1 MYLRSSGEKG
11 STALMSHFLLTAPA
25 PAKGVQDTL
34 LPHLGLGLPR
44 PQRGWNPVPQGEH
57 KSRGL
62 GASLMVQWLRICLA
76 MQGTVF
82 QSLVWEEPTPHGA
95 TEPLSCN

>member
-11 STALMSHFLLTAPA
+11 FTALMSHFLVTAPA
-25 PAKGVQDTL
+25 PAKWVQDTL

-44 PQRGWNPVPQGEH
+44 PHRGWNPVPQGEH

-62 GASLMVQWLRICLA
+62 GASLMVQWLRVHLA
-76 MQGTVF
+76 RQGTLV
-82 QSLVWEEPTPHGA
+82 QSLVWEDARCLGA